1 MDTVGTWI
9 AKADQ
14 FITEN
19 YGVLSVSQIAREL
32 GSSRSFIERRVQLLK
47 LELPPKDSA
56 VPNKPKSKIALMEK
70 RLEELYQELKSL
82 TGKEWDDKVREIH
95 NLGVDIMMKK
105 RQINTDKSKACYSD
119 EVQTYYLP
127 NL

>member
-1 MDTVGTWI
+1 METVGTWI

-32 GSSRSFIERRVQLLK
+32 GSSKSFIERRINLMK
-47 LELPPKDSA
+47 LELPAKDSI
-56 VPNKPKSKIALMEK
+56 VPNKPKSKIAVMES
-70 RLEELYQELKSL
+70 RLDELYQELKSL
-82 TGKEWDDKVREIH
+82 SGKEWDAKVREIH

-105 RQINTDKSKACYSD
+105 RQINTAKSQANYSD
-119 EVQTYYLP
+119 EVQTYYFP